1 MANSRFFDDI
11 ESLIIATGVLK
22 AVTWIYGIVITFT
35 MLLVNDK
42 FYWLINLVILIPQCC
57 TIPLLIALNK
67 NEKETHVNIFPLFL
81 YGEIICSW
89 IYFMEAFLESAD
101 SIFTVS
107 TAGHIVAVVFGFIFF
122 VAWIILAWQA
132 KLYAEDN
139 MSAEM
144 RREFD
149 AKRQKQPR
157 VVRA

>member
-1 MANSRFFDDI
+1 MANHRCLDDM

-22 AVTWIYGIVITFT
+22 AATWIYGIVITFS

-57 TIPLLIALNK
+57 TIPLLIELNK
-67 NEKETHVNIFPLFL
+67 SEKESHVNIFPLFL
-81 YGEIICSW
+81 YGEIIWSW
-89 IYFMEAFLESAD
+89 IYFMEALLESAD
-101 SIFTVS
+101 VIFTVS

-139 MSAEM
+139 MSVEM
-144 RREFD
+144 RRQFD
-149 AKRQKQPR
+149 AKRQKRPR
-157 VVRA
+157 VVKT